1 MAETSADR
9 VARLLALVA
18 YLDQHQGVSVA
29 EVAEHF
35 GVSEAQVLKDVDTL
49 WVSGTPGQQHNDL
62 IDFAYSDHE
71 QHILTLIEPQGMD
84 RPLRLG
90 PGEAVALLVALRS
103 LQATEGLPED
113 RVLASALD
121 KLGAAAGDAARA
133 AQAVDVHATSD
144 EVGDRLATIRTA
156 MQQGRQIQLRYVN
169 AADVVSER
177 SVCALQLLTDSSRWF
192 LHAWCHRVEDLRQF
206 RLDRILTAEIL
217 DIDAHEH
224 HDVDLSDSPD
234 PELST
239 ARWRVSLEL
248 ASRARWVSEQYP
260 VAKVRDLPG
269 GDIAV
274 DLDVVDL
281 PWLRNL
287 VLALGPAVHRV
298 EPPEVAEQ
306 IAAHAE
312 AALAA
317 YEQTQ
322 R

>member
-103 LQATEGLPED
+103 LQATAGLPED
-113 RVLASALD
+113 RVLANTLD

-156 MQQGRQIQLRYVN
+156 MQQERQIHLRYVN

-192 LHAWCHRVEDLRQF
+192 LHAWCHRAEDLRQF
-206 RLDRILTAEIL
+206 RLDRVLAVETL
-217 DIDAHEH
+217 DIPAHDH
-224 HDVDLSDSPD
+224 HEVALSDSPD

-239 ARWRVSLEL
+239 ARWRVTLEL
-248 ASRARWVSEQYP
+248 ESRARWVGEQYP
-260 VAKVRDLPG
+260 VAEVRDLPDG
-269 GDIAV
+269 SIAV

-298 EPPEVAEQ
+298 RPPEVAEQ

-317 YEQTQ
+317 YEQAE